1 MRHVAR
7 HYDHNRVSPPHA

>member
-7 HYDHNRVSPPHA
+7 HYDHNRVS